1 MRSRGWCRGGSGAG
15 ARWRTTRSGAS
26 WQAARSSHG
35 PPSFGAGAFQR
46 SCCQAT
52 TRESASGASSRRRS
66 ATRRALSG
74 TDINPLGD
82 IEMNVIQQLEKEQQ
96 KAKVPALR
104 AGDTVKVHA
113 KVVEG
118 TRERIQVFE
127 GIVIRVTGG
136 GLRQN
141 FTVRRVTHGVGVER
155 TFLVHSPRIDRIDV
169 LRHGDV
175 RQGRLY
181 YLRGK
186 VGKGARIRERR
197 GAVAAVAEEAEG
209 EEPEATEG
217 TEQGQEK

>member
-1 MRSRGWCRGGSGAG
+1 GGLASGHPPGRIPKTGRPRRAPL
-15 ARWRTTRSGAS
+15 WRPRAHPPVAP
-26 WQAARSSHG
+26 AARHSKTWFTYQG
-35 PPSFGAGAFQR
+35 V
-46 SCCQAT
+46 
-52 TRESASGASSRRRS
+52 EE
-66 ATRRALSG
+66 
-74 TDINPLGD
+74 D
-82 IEMNVIQQLEKEQQ
+82 MNVIQQLEKEQQ
-96 KAKVPALR
+96 KEKVPTLR

-127 GIVIRVTGG
+127 GTVIRVTGG

-155 TFLVHSPRIDRIDV
+155 TFMIHSPRIDKIDV

-186 VGKGARIRERR
+186 VGRAASIRERR
-197 GAVAAVAEEAEG
+197 SAVAAPSAEA
-209 EEPEATEG
+209 A
-217 TEQGQEK
+217 

>member
-1 MRSRGWCRGGSGAG
+1 
-15 ARWRTTRSGAS
+15 
-26 WQAARSSHG
+26 
-35 PPSFGAGAFQR
+35 
-46 SCCQAT
+46 
-52 TRESASGASSRRRS
+52 
-66 ATRRALSG
+66 
-74 TDINPLGD
+74 
-82 IEMNVIQQLEKEQQ
+82 MNVIQQLEKEQQ
-96 KAKVPALR
+96 KKKVPALR

-127 GIVIRVTGG
+127 GTVIRVTGG

-155 TFLVHSPRIDRIDV
+155 TFMIHSPRIDKIDV

-186 VGKGARIRERR
+186 VGREARIRERR
-197 GAVAAVAEEAEG
+197 RLVAEAPEGEA
-209 EEPEATEG
+209 EEPEEETAEATAPE
-217 TEQGQEK
+217 ESS

>member
-1 MRSRGWCRGGSGAG
+1 
-15 ARWRTTRSGAS
+15 
-26 WQAARSSHG
+26 
-35 PPSFGAGAFQR
+35 
-46 SCCQAT
+46 
-52 TRESASGASSRRRS
+52 
-66 ATRRALSG
+66 
-74 TDINPLGD
+74 
-82 IEMNVIQQLEKEQQ
+82 MNVIQQLEKEQQ
-96 KAKVPALR
+96 KEKVPALR

-127 GIVIRVTGG
+127 GTVIRVNGG

-155 TFLVHSPRIDRIDV
+155 TFLIHSPRIEKIDV

-175 RQGRLY
+175 RQARLY

-197 GAVAAVAEEAEG
+197 SALGAEPEAAEEETETAETEESEEAES
-209 EEPEATEG
+209 
-217 TEQGQEK
+217 